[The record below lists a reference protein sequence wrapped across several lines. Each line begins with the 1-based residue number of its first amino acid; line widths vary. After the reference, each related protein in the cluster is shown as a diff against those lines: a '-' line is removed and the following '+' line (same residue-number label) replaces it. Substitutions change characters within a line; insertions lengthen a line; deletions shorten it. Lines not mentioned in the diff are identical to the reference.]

1 MNTIEGTRLW
11 TLSEGGHCQG
21 VDTIERTRLRTLSE
35 GRETGG
41 GDRSCRETGG
51 GARLAAVIEATNSSF
66 LDPIGMW
73 TLSLK
78 CDGGHYRTVGTI
90 AGELTLS
97 QKYNGEHYRTVGT
110 IAGDLTLSLGTDTI
124 AKIQR

>member
-1 MNTIEGTRLW
+1 MKTIEGTRLW

-41 GDRSCRETGG
+41 GDRSCRGTGGGDRSCRETGG
-51 GARLAAVIEATNSSF
+51 G
-66 LDPIGMW
+66 
-73 TLSLK
+73 
-78 CDGGHYRTVGTI
+78 TVGTI

-97 QKYNGEHYRTVGT
+97 QKYNGEHYRIVGT
-110 IAGDLTLSLGTDTI
+110 IAEDLTLSLGTDII

>member
-51 GARLAAVIEATNSSF
+51 G
-66 LDPIGMW
+66 
-73 TLSLK
+73 
-78 CDGGHYRTVGTI
+78 TVCTI

-97 QKYNGEHYRTVGT
+97 QKYNGEHYRIVGT
-110 IAGDLTLSLGTDTI
+110 IAEDLTLSLGTDTI

>member
-1 MNTIEGTRLW
+1 MSQPGIGREKLAVARLAAVIDWARKAEIGPLSDCGHHRTVVTIRKLAHW
-11 TLSEGGHCQG
+11 
-21 VDTIERTRLRTLSE
+21 
-35 GRETGG
+35 RETGG

-51 GARLAAVIEATNSSF
+51 G
-66 LDPIGMW
+66 
-73 TLSLK
+73 
-78 CDGGHYRTVGTI
+78 TVGTI

-97 QKYNGEHYRTVGT
+97 QKYNGEHYRIVGT